1 MSRRARGFTL
11 LEIAVALAI
20 LGIGMVACIQ
30 AFGGG
35 LRLVDRAVRQD
46 RAVQYARAKM
56 DRLIENAR
64 KDKGSEDLGDGYR
77 VSWLVRDADASDGVE
92 LPETDDLEDVVLRY
106 LEVDVTWQDGVGEK
120 SYALRTLQLRNLE
133 QEEE

>member
-1 MSRRARGFTL
+1 MSRRSRGAGFTL
-11 LEIAVALAI
+11 LEIAVSLAI
-20 LGIGMVACIQ
+20 LGVGMVACIQ

-56 DRLIENAR
+56 DQLIESPR
-64 KDKGSEDLGDGYR
+64 KGTGSGDLGDGYR

-92 LPETDDLEDVVLRY
+92 PPEELEELVLRY
-106 LEVDVTWQDGVGEK
+106 VEVDVTWQDGAGEK
-120 SYALRTLQLRNLE
+120 SFALRSLQLTNI
-133 QEEE
+133 EEEG

>member
-1 MSRRARGFTL
+1 MRRRARGFTL

-20 LGIGMVACIQ
+20 LGIGVVACIQ

-35 LRLVDRAVRQD
+35 LRLVDRTVRQD
-46 RAVQYARAKM
+46 RAVQYARAKL
-56 DRLIENAR
+56 DRLIEDPR

-77 VSWLVRDADASDGVE
+77 MSWLVRDADAGDGIEPSEDE
-92 LPETDDLEDVVLRY
+92 LDDTVLRY
-106 LEVDVTWQDGVGEK
+106 LEVDVTWQDGVGQK

-133 QEEE
+133 QEE